1 MPHVTKSDNNDT
13 RATKHHITI
22 RSTCHEVGQ
31 QWHQSH
37 QTSHHN
43 SGSFGAP
50 WRSERIGNRTWLH
63 HTQTRHA
70 KVAFWASCFDTPWR
84 SRWIVG
90 CNIVFSHIF
99 VWSSCFWFCTPAC
112 PVPVLPPPALLDTHN
127 LLTHNLLTPN
137 LLTQNL
143 STHNLTHTQNFS
155 TQNFA
160 HTQLTYTYTYTHNL
174 HTQLAHVSPICAV
187 KSDLVLLFEHVVLIL
202 PWF

>member
-1 MPHVTKSDNNDT
+1 M
-13 RATKHHITI
+13 I
-22 RSTCHEVGQ
+22 
-31 QWHQSH
+31 
-37 QTSHHN
+37 TSHPDKTCQSSILSQLLWH
-43 SGSFGAP
+43 
-50 WRSERIGNRTWLH
+50 
-63 HTQTRHA
+63 
-70 KVAFWASCFDTPWR
+70 PWR

-90 CNIVFSHIF
+90 CNLVFSRIF

-143 STHNLTHTQNFS
+143 STHNLTHTH
-155 TQNFA
+155 TQLFHTELCPHTTYLHL
-160 HTQLTYTYTYTHNL
+160 HTQLT

-187 KSDLVLLFEHVVLIL
+187 KSDLDLVLLFEHVVLIL